1 MPTRSAHAAP
11 RRRPRV
17 VLKMDDFLSRC
28 LSSYVVSHGQTPWL
42 LRRQKRLYEE
52 VAGSDDMAVELSRY
66 GGSAVQPL
74 TGARAEAAAN
84 LIGSGNALLTLA
96 IPETTPREALRRT
109 IALLNLHGLEL
120 QRAQVDVVNEHNDGG
135 APVTLLRAVVSPRDG
150 DLLQDEAAV
159 LVGDAARPGCPTAHA
174 GGVVE
179 EGRRRSDR
187 EHRRRADDAA
197 GGGGRPRP
205 GHPGRSSTTRS

>member
-1 MPTRSAHAAP
+1 MPTRSARTQRRAAP
-11 RRRPRV
+11 SGRAEDGRLLVALPVELRLP
-17 VLKMDDFLSRC
+17 
-28 LSSYVVSHGQTPWL
+28 HGQTPWL

-135 APVTLLRAVVSPRDG
+135 APVTSSAPSSHLATAIS
-150 DLLQDEAAV
+150 QDEAAV
-159 LVGDAARPGCPTAHA
+159 LVGDAARLK
-174 GGVVE
+174 
-179 EGRRRSDR
+179 
-187 EHRRRADDAA
+187 
-197 GGGGRPRP
+197 
-205 GHPGRSSTTRS
+205 